1 MGRKEQD
8 ERKGRRG
15 EKRFQRE
22 GDEKVSEQTIH
33 THITYERKRNRKI
46 MRKGHCQKVGKKT
59 GRFSLRKKRSENNR
73 GVFIWESTREER
85 DFSRLPRLHNSR
97 FFFSTVNGAVEI
109 YPVTMFNA

>member
-33 THITYERKRNRKI
+33 THITYEGKRNRKI

-59 GRFSLRKKRSENNR
+59 GRFSLRKKEVRITEESSYGKARARS
-73 GVFIWESTREER
+73 VIFR
-85 DFSRLPRLHNSR
+85 DCRASITAVSFSQR
-97 FFFSTVNGAVEI
+97 
-109 YPVTMFNA
+109 